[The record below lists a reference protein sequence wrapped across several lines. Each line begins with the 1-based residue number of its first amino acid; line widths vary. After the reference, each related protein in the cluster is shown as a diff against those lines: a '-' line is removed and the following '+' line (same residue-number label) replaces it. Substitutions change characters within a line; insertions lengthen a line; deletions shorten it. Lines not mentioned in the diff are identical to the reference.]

1 MAKIVKF
8 IKGDGNVNNRISE
21 VECVYNTGIVNGDKY
36 ISLSTY
42 GSKTRENKGS
52 ASQVLHIDK
61 KCAVEIVELLKKEFG
76 I

>member
-8 IKGDGNVNNRISE
+8 IKGNGSVSKRISE
-21 VECVYNTGIVNGDKY
+21 VECVYNSGIVDGEKY
-36 ISLSTY
+36 LSLSTY
-42 GSKTRENKGS
+42 GSNTRENKGS

-61 KCAVEIVELLKKEFG
+61 KCAMEIIELLKAEFN